1 MTKIIYISDCN
12 EIFCYM
18 KQFLRFIYFESCKPT
33 NVLIYILIFCI
44 IHNHLIIGGAKRM
57 LAIKKG
63 TYPD

>member
-1 MTKIIYISDCN
+1 MRNDKNYV
-12 EIFCYM
+12 IFPIAM
-18 KQFLRFIYFESCKPT
+18 KYFAIRNIDFESCKPT

>member
-1 MTKIIYISDCN
+1 MLYFQLQWNILPYET
-12 EIFCYM
+12 IFT
-18 KQFLRFIYFESCKPT
+18 LDFESCKPT